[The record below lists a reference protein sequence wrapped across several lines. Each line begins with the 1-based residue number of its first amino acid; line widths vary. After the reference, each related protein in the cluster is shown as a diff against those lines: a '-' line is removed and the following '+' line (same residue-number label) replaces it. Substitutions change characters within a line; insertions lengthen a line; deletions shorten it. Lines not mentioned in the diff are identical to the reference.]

1 MGQFLNTFAEPSVGA
16 VLKKAKKS
24 RPEIEWE
31 KTMEGTMKFN
41 VDGAANAS
49 MGEAGIGGV
58 LRNSRGEIRMMFS
71 KSIGVGDSSLAEVL
85 AIREAF
91 VMFIASQRRDSHM
104 LVKSVSLNAVE
115 WVQEPKSAPWRL
127 RKWVLHIE
135 ALKRRV
141 TNWAIKH
148 VRREA
153 NHHVD
158 NLAKSGIGREI
169 DLINTWVDG
178 PNSQEE

>member
-1 MGQFLNTFAEPSVGA
+1 MATLFSAWNEVVIKKGEIQIWKMAFFAMIWSMWLAGNEVVFEGKPWDHDQLYDLIKLRVATWAKVKWPREYGTILNTFAEPSVGA

-58 LRNSRGEIRMMFS
+58 QRNSRGEIRMMFS

-91 VMFIASQRRDSHM
+91 VMFIASQRGDSHM
-104 LVKSVSLNAVE
+104 LLVE
-115 WVQEPKSAPWRL
+115 
-127 RKWVLHIE
+127 
-135 ALKRRV
+135 V
-141 TNWAIKH
+141 T
-148 VRREA
+148 R
-153 NHHVD
+153 
-158 NLAKSGIGREI
+158 
-169 DLINTWVDG
+169 
-178 PNSQEE
+178 